1 MVYSAPPRQL
11 EAPCDASQDV
21 WDLLSHSETLLE
33 ECIAVTKAFEYK
45 GDLAQTTLPEILFTI
60 YHFRVAGVLEA
71 RRQGAIKR
79 VFIRDG
85 SVLAANSS
93 DLQDSLGGYLRRT
106 GRLTQEQFEN
116 TMRLRAQG
124 KRRFGAVLVEQGLL
138 GPEEV
143 FRVLREQVEAIV
155 WSLFYWQEG
164 EVTFRIGDFDQPELV
179 RIQLPIR
186 QVILAGIKRAPD
198 PKSLVVR
205 LGKKETRFEPSYQ
218 VEELIESGLDG
229 IDYTLLKLVDGQK
242 TLFDVCTQGPLPPA
256 DNARLMYAFQVL
268 QLIRKVHP
276 TGEHAVVK
284 PALRPEA
291 APAVEAQPL
300 PRSQTGQIRIKLKT
314 ERDRGEV

>member
-1 MVYSAPPRQL
+1 
-11 EAPCDASQDV
+11 
-21 WDLLSHSETLLE
+21 
-33 ECIAVTKAFEYK
+33 VTKAFEYK
-45 GDLAQTTLPEILFTI
+45 GDLAQTTLPEMLFTI

-116 TMRLRAQG
+116 TMRLRSQG
-124 KRRFGAVLVEQGLL
+124 KRRFGAVLVEQ
-138 GPEEV
+138 
-143 FRVLREQVEAIV
+143 
-155 WSLFYWQEG
+155 SL
-164 EVTFRIGDFDQPELV
+164 

-198 PKSLVVR
+198 PKTLVAR
-205 LGKKETRFEPSYQ
+205 LGKKETRFEPCFQ

-229 IDYTLLKLVDGQK
+229 VDYTLLKLVDGK
-242 TLFDVCTQGPLPPA
+242 KSLFEVCTQGPLPPA

-268 QLIRKVHP
+268 QLIRKVGS
-276 TGEHAVVK
+276 TGEMALPKLEAAAK
-284 PALRPEA
+284 PEPQARPEVQTRPEIPAPSTPAPSTA
-291 APAVEAQPL
+291 APPAAAP
-300 PRSQTGQIRIKLKT
+300 SQTGQIRIKLKT
-314 ERDRGEV
+314 DWDRGEHS

>member
-1 MVYSAPPRQL
+1 M
-11 EAPCDASQDV
+11 
-21 WDLLSHSETLLE
+21 
-33 ECIAVTKAFEYK
+33 TKAFEYK
-45 GDLAQTTLPEILFTI
+45 GDLAHTTLPEILFTI
-60 YHFRVAGVLEA
+60 YHFRVPGVLEA

-164 EVTFRIGDFDQPELV
+164 EVTFRIGDFEQPELV

-198 PKSLVVR
+198 PKTLVAR
-205 LGKKETRFEPSYQ
+205 LGKKETRFEPTYQ
-218 VEELIESGLDG
+218 IEELIESGLDG
-229 IDYTLLKLVDGQK
+229 VDYTLLRLVDGQK
-242 TLFDVCTQGPLPPA
+242 SLFEVCTQGPLPPA

-268 QLIRKVHP
+268 QLIRRVQA
-276 TGEHAVVK
+276 TGEHSVVK
-284 PALRPEA
+284 PA
-291 APAVEAQPL
+291 PL
-300 PRSQTGQIRIKLKT
+300 PSPEGPVEGPAGIRPLTHTGQIRIKLKT